1 MYLSHLHFNL
11 IAVKSLSDFWQ
22 ALHLEV
28 RRLLEGIYWRMAFI
42 LIGGRRLFETGSLLE
57 GTRYHMTVY
66 IWSFCDYGVMKLY
79 DSKSRSTVIFN
90 LKAFDINVAQPE
102 IFFWFWYMLS
112 FNKKRFSMT
121 LNYCVNCHV
130 TPTAL
135 ENDLPTQIV

>member
-1 MYLSHLHFNL
+1 M
-11 IAVKSLSDFWQ
+11 SDFWQ
-22 ALHLEV
+22 TLHLEV
-28 RRLLEGIYWRMAFI
+28 RLLLEGIYWRMAFI

-121 LNYCVNCHV
+121 LNHSFRKWSPYSNC
-130 TPTAL
+130 L
-135 ENDLPTQIV
+135 ELTSFKILQKKQLELFCRKGCS